1 MNCPR
6 CGKIVGPNNTFCE
19 NCGYN
24 LTNNIPNSTPINNQ
38 NIGYQQSINNNTNNT
53 MNNNFN
59 NTNMNVNMNTNVN
72 NVPPEQNIIQNN
84 EKKKFNPLFVIILII
99 LIVVV
104 IICYFIFFNKKEPSN
119 NGMEENIVSG
129 DNSYWDSYTLYIDG
143 KKIALPMKYS
153 EFEKLGFRLMNPD
166 DEKLLT
172 GLCPPRNCGG
182 TYNRNPKNPG
192 GLFTNGKTENI
203 VISFYNTSK
212 KDEMRKDCYVYAIY
226 LMVDDSEGSVM
237 KNPKI
242 GEVKIVNNTRKVTA
256 IMNKTK
262 REYLESRF
270 GKHHVDDD
278 ETKLRYYPDHNHD
291 EVVDIYDM
299 MSSESINMS
308 FDKNTGVLIPND
320 FAFYNRTGL
329 YEIYDK

>member
-1 MNCPR
+1 MNCPK
-6 CGKIVGPNNTFCE
+6 CGKVVGYNNTFCE
-19 NCGYN
+19 NCGFN
-24 LTNNIPNSTPINNQ
+24 LTNNITNNTTNNTPINNQ
-38 NIGYQQSINNNTNNT
+38 AIGYQQS
-53 MNNNFN
+53 MNN
-59 NTNMNVNMNTNVN
+59 NMNTNVN
-72 NVPPEQNIIQNN
+72 NILPEQNNN
-84 EKKKFNPLFVIILII
+84 KKKFNPLFVIIPIVI
-99 LIVVV
+99 IVVI
-104 IICYFIFFNKKEPSN
+104 IICYFAFFNKKESTN
-119 NGMEENIVSG
+119 DGMEENIVNG
-129 DNSYWDSYTLYIDG
+129 NNSYWDSYTLYIDG

-153 EFEKLGFRLMNPD
+153 EFEKLGFHLMNPD

-182 TYNRNPKNPG
+182 TYNRNPRNPG

-329 YEIYDK
+329 YEK